1 MKIIISS
8 HFDEFFMPPEA
19 TADLHLV
26 KKEIQKSLQDKKTI
40 LNEWLK
46 FQNRSKGKFIRAQ
59 LALASGELLNLPK
72 NTVIKWSVACELIHT
87 ASLIHD
93 DICDQD
99 EKRRGLTTIWKKYGV
114 PAAICLG
121 DFIIAQAFQKLSEIE
136 TGWHQTIL
144 LNSLSLSMKKIIV
157 GQVYDV
163 GVDIKKISMKDYE
176 QIAYEKTGP
185 LLMTPL
191 DGMFRCKELPESEL
205 NGLNKLMNSIGLAY
219 QMINDYKNIKSRKTD
234 ISLNHLNFISILM
247 KENNIKNNDNH
258 FIRLSLTD
266 AHDRIIKK
274 LNEIDKFIH
283 QVPIILQPIFIC
295 IANQMKET
303 L

>member
-26 KKEIQKSLQDKKTI
+26 KKEIQKSLQDKKII

-46 FQNRSKGKFIRAQ
+46 YQNRSKGKFIRAQ

-136 TGWHQTIL
+136 TGWHQNIL
-144 LNSLSLSMKKIIV
+144 LNSLSLSMKQIII
-157 GQVYDV
+157 GQVSDV

-176 QIAYEKTGP
+176 NIAYEKTGP

-191 DGMFRCKELPESEL
+191 DGMFRCKELSESEL
-205 NGLNKLMNSIGLAY
+205 TGLNKLMYSIGLAY
-219 QMINDYKNIKSRKTD
+219 QIDRKS
-234 ISLNHLNFISILM
+234 
-247 KENNIKNNDNH
+247 
-258 FIRLSLTD
+258 
-266 AHDRIIKK
+266 
-274 LNEIDKFIH
+274 
-283 QVPIILQPIFIC
+283 VV
-295 IANQMKET
+295 
-303 L
+303 